1 MFWRRRKRRTADMGL
16 EGVSWPGLRVTPM
29 VIGPNSD
36 YMLEL
41 ALGFDSVMLPVPLG
55 TQFESISAR
64 AGLLIVPPDETGIAY
79 SIRSFDMHAAGQVD
93 GQAPGPA
100 SGREALRPA
109 EAVLDDG
116 VTLADPPSG
125 PWEDDFAVV
134 HRLHLD
140 ERDFEDN
147 AGGWMRLHRVDG
159 RFVRAL
165 RLLPMETEGRADA
178 RSMIERARFAE
189 GPTGLES
196 RPVPDEGFAS
206 DKYEIQAPAGW
217 RQSCPR
223 DEGDEGD
230 DAAMDDDGVPETF
243 AFLGTTT
250 GGTAER
256 AIAEFVVTSEPTRR
270 LLTGDAV
277 QGEIDRRSAATC
289 RAMKKYG
296 GGDILYRDDN
306 SYLAASKTRPRGPN
320 ETYSRLYVAESVGPQ
335 SIVSS
340 RCWLVNFAADA
351 DDAEWQQT
359 IDQVEPCM
367 RSAYFFHPCRI
378 KLGAE

>member
-1 MFWRRRKRRTADMGL
+1 MFWRRRKRRAADMGL
-16 EGVSWPGLRVTPM
+16 EGVSWPGLRVTP
-29 VIGPNSD
+29 VAIGPNSD
-36 YMLEL
+36 FMLEL
-41 ALGFDSVMLPVPLG
+41 ALGFDSVMLPVPQG

-64 AGLLIVPPDETGIAY
+64 SGLLIVPPAETGIAY
-79 SIRSFDMHAAGQVD
+79 SIRSFDMH
-93 GQAPGPA
+93 APGPA

-116 VTLADPPSG
+116 VTLADPPTG
-125 PWEDDFAVV
+125 PWEDDFTGV

-159 RFVRAL
+159 RFVRVL
-165 RLLPMETEGRADA
+165 RLLPMERDGGAVA
-178 RSMIERARFAE
+178 RSMIERVRFAE
-189 GPTGLES
+189 GSTELES

-217 RQSCPR
+217 YQSSLR
-223 DEGDEGD
+223 EEGD
-230 DAAMDDDGVPETF
+230 DAEMDDDDAPETF
-243 AFLGTTT
+243 AFLGNAA

-256 AIAEFVVTSEPTRR
+256 VIAEFTVTSERTRR

-289 RAMKKYG
+289 RAMKQYG
-296 GGDILYRDDN
+296 GGDILCRGDN
-306 SYLAASKTRPRGPN
+306 SYLAASKTRPRTPN

-335 SIVSS
+335 SIVTS
-340 RCWLVNFAADA
+340 RCWLVNFGDDA
-351 DDAEWQQT
+351 DDAEWRLT
-359 IDQVEPCM
+359 IDQVESCM
-367 RSAYFFHPCRI
+367 RSAYLFHPCRI